1 MITYLKN
8 EHAVIKVNEDEKTL
22 RIIQNTEKMGAC
34 ILETN
39 LNVFADVTVLKK
51 AEGFFV
57 DATEAEYLSAKD
69 QVQLKFSEF

>member
-8 EHAVIKVNEDEKTL
+8 EFIVVKVNEDEKTL

-39 LNVFADVTVLKK
+39 LNIFADVTVLKK